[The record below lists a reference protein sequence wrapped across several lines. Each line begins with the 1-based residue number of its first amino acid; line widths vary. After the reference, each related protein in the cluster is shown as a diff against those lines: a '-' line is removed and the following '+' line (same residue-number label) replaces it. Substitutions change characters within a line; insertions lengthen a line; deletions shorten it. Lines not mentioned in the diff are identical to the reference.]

1 MNRVAVLFLLLALAV
16 AGWLKW
22 QVIALGD
29 QLGEAQRANGKI
41 TAALTDTRTAISRL
55 QTAAGQ
61 LAQEEKK
68 LRADLDT
75 AHRLALT
82 REQKIQR
89 LLNEN
94 QQLRD
99 WFNTALPAD
108 VARLHQRPGFI
119 GAADYLRWLSD
130 GEPMPDTFQ
139 PSGD

>member
-1 MNRVAVLFLLLALAV
+1 MSRTTALLLVLVLAV

-22 QVIALGD
+22 QVVALGD
-29 QLGEAQRANGKI
+29 RLDEAQRENGRI
-41 TAALTDTRTAISRL
+41 SAALTDTRMAITTL
-55 QTAAGQ
+55 QVAARQ
-61 LAQEEKK
+61 LAQEEQS
-68 LRADLDT
+68 LRNDLNN

-94 QQLRD
+94 QILRD
-99 WFNTALPAD
+99 WFNTVLPAD

-130 GEPMPDTFQ
+130 GEPVSDTGK

>member
-29 QLGEAQRANGKI
+29 QLGEAQRENGKI

-61 LAQEEKK
+61 LAQEEKN

-94 QQLRD
+94 QTLRD

-130 GEPMPDTFQ
+130 GESMPDTGQ

>member
-29 QLGEAQRANGKI
+29 QLGEAQRENGRI
-41 TAALTDTRTAISRL
+41 TAALIDTRTAISRL

-61 LAQEEKK
+61 LAQEEKN

-94 QQLRD
+94 QTLRD
-99 WFNTALPAD
+99 WFNTPLPAD

-130 GEPMPDTFQ
+130 GEPVSDTGQ

>member
-22 QVIALGD
+22 QVAALGD
-29 QLGEAQRANGKI
+29 RLSEAQKENGRI
-41 TAALTDTRTAISRL
+41 AAALTNTRTAIDTL
-55 QTAAGQ
+55 QAAAGR
-61 LAQEEKK
+61 LAREEKT
-68 LRADLDT
+68 LREDLNT

-99 WFNTALPAD
+99 WFNTALPVD
-108 VARLHQRPGFI
+108 VARLHQRPGFT

-130 GEPMPDTFQ
+130 GEPVSDTGQ

>member
-29 QLGEAQRANGKI
+29 RLGEAQRENGKI

-61 LAQEEKK
+61 LAQEEKN
-68 LRADLDT
+68 LRADLDN
-75 AHRLALT
+75 AHRLALK

-94 QQLRD
+94 QTLRD

-108 VARLHQRPGFI
+108 VARLHQRPGFT

>member
-22 QVIALGD
+22 QVAALGD
-29 QLGEAQRANGKI
+29 QLDEAQRENGRI
-41 TAALTDTRTAISRL
+41 SAALNDTRTAISRL

-61 LAQEEKK
+61 LAQEEKD
-68 LRADLDT
+68 LRTDLDN
-75 AHRLALT
+75 AHRLALK

-94 QQLRD
+94 QILRD

-130 GEPMPDTFQ
+130 GEPMPDTGQ

>member
-29 QLGEAQRANGKI
+29 RLGEAQRENGKI

-61 LAQEEKK
+61 LAQEEKN
-68 LRADLDT
+68 LRADLDN
-75 AHRLALT
+75 AYRLALK

-94 QQLRD
+94 QTLRD

-108 VARLHQRPGFI
+108 VARLHQRPGFT

-130 GEPMPDTFQ
+130 GEPVSDTGQ